1 MARWKCTLY
10 KQDKKNSS
18 ADNMCSIF
26 EDSYVLWIILI
37 LHPGHSSLFLET
49 VTIKF
54 GSPRARRAEGREK
67 QIPSIPTIFSK
78 ALLNRCLTWS

>member
-1 MARWKCTLY
+1 MARWKCTLN
-10 KQDKKNSS
+10 KQDTKNSS
-18 ADNMCSIF
+18 ADNMCIF
-26 EDSYVLWIILI
+26 LKIATFLWIILI

-67 QIPSIPTIFSK
+67 QIPSITNYFLKSSP
-78 ALLNRCLTWS
+78 